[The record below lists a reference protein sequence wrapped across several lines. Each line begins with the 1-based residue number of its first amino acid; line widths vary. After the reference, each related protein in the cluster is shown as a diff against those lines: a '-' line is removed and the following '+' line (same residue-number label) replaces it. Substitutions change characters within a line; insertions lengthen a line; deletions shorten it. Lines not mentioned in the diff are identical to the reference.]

1 MHGIVCGYIPYL
13 WVMMK
18 MVFLVFPDME
28 LLDFAGPY
36 EVFSSANLC
45 SDVSAFD
52 LMVLSID
59 GKGVRTI
66 NGVQMGVDGRW
77 AESPDPDV
85 LVIPGGDGARKLLDE
100 AEALKEISDV
110 VGRSERVASICSG
123 ARILAHF
130 GLLDGREFTTH
141 HSVAEEVLAATRS
154 GRYRIDLRYVDAG
167 RVLTSAGVTAGLD
180 LALHLVEQN
189 LGRAKM
195 EMVESYIEY
204 KKDGRV

>member
-13 WVMMK
+13 WAMMK
-18 MVFLVFPDME
+18 MFFLVFPDME

-45 SDVSAFD
+45 CDVPAFD

-59 GKGVRTI
+59 GSAVRTI
-66 NGVQMGVDGRW
+66 NGVQIGVDGRW
-77 AESPDPDV
+77 AECPDPDV
-85 LVIPGGDGARKLLDE
+85 LVIPGGDGARILLDDS
-100 AEALKEISDV
+100 AALKEISDV
-110 VGRSERVASICSG
+110 IGRSERVASICSG

-130 GLLDGREFTTH
+130 GLLDGRDFTTH
-141 HSVAEEVLAATRS
+141 RSVAEEVLAATGS
-154 GRYRIDLRYVDAG
+154 GVYRNDLRYVDAG
-167 RVLTSAGVTAGLD
+167 RVLTSAGVTAGID
-180 LALHLVEQN
+180 LALHLVGQN

>member
-1 MHGIVCGYIPYL
+1 
-13 WVMMK
+13 MMK
-18 MVFLVFPDME
+18 VVFLVFPDME

-45 SDVSAFD
+45 SDVPAFD
-52 LMVLSID
+52 LLVLSID

-66 NGVQMGVDGRW
+66 NGVQIGVDGRW

-85 LVIPGGDGARKLLDE
+85 LVIPGGDGARILLDE
-100 AEALKEISDV
+100 AAALKEILDIV
-110 VGRSERVASICSG
+110 DRSECVSSICSG

-141 HSVAEEVLAATRS
+141 HSVAEEVVSATQG
-154 GRYRIDLRYVDAG
+154 GRYRGDLRYVDAG
-167 RVLTSAGVTAGLD
+167 RVLTSAGVTAGID
-180 LALHLVEQN
+180 LALYLVGKS